1 MPSDPLFSAYAEA
14 TEATPTDLTR
24 LRAQLRARQA
34 VATPRWPALWVPT
47 VALAA
52 AALVTVAVVDRT
64 PDPVTASFDNTR
76 GKVIQAGPGVQLT
89 VNGTGE
95 LTGTEQA
102 PLLAWSAGT
111 VDVSVEPGAGLDV
124 RVQTDEA
131 LVQVVGTVFSVD
143 RGPLG
148 TTVGVTRGQ
157 VAVTCTNAAEQQ
169 VTADQSVTCWP
180 TTAPGLLGR
189 AQALRD
195 QGDAPPEILHTV
207 EKGLGLA
214 PSSAI
219 HTELS
224 ALRVVLLSEGPDL
237 SAAVDAAASHL
248 ARPEAGRRAEIA
260 RMGAALGYQIAGCE
274 GATPFMAELPTEEV
288 AASALSMCQ
297 TAGGDGNPG

>member
-24 LRAQLRARQA
+24 LRAQLRAQRA
-34 VATPRWPALWVPT
+34 PARRWTGLLVPT
-47 VALAA
+47 MAVAA
-52 AALVTVAVVDRT
+52 AAVVSVTLVEWS
-64 PDPVTASFDNTR
+64 PQPVTASFTDARN
-76 GKVIQAGPGVQLT
+76 QAVQAAPGVQLT

-95 LTGTEQA
+95 LSGTEQA
-102 PLLAWSAGT
+102 PVLAWNAGT
-111 VDVSVEPGAGLDV
+111 VAVSVEPGAGLDV

-131 LVQVVGTVFSVD
+131 LVRVVGTVFSVD

-148 TTVGVTRGQ
+148 TTVDVTRGQ
-157 VAVTCTNAAEQQ
+157 VAVTCTKAPEQQ

-195 QGDAPPEILHTV
+195 QGSASSGILATV
-207 EKGLGLA
+207 ERGLGLT

-224 ALRVVLLSEGPDL
+224 ALRVVLLSEGPNL
-237 SAAVDAAASHL
+237 AAAVDAAATHL
-248 ARPEAGRRAEIA
+248 ARPDAGRRAEIA

-274 GATPFMAELPTEEV
+274 GVQGFIADLPPEEV

-297 TAGGDGNPG
+297 TDGGDGDPG